1 MILYHGS
8 NVSIDKPDLERSKPY
23 KDFGRGFY
31 LSSDEEQALRIGKL
45 RTVMMRTGVPT
56 VTRFSFDEALLGN
69 GEFNVKIFDDYSEE
83 WAQFVLMNR
92 DVHHPQPAHSFD
104 IVYGPVAD
112 DGVTFQLRRYSAG
125 VISLQEL
132 VKELR
137 YSKGITFQYYF
148 GTERALAKLIR
159 L

>member
-8 NVSIDKPDLERSKPY
+8 NVSIDKPDWERSKPY

-45 RTVMMRTGVPT
+45 RTVMMRTGSPT
-56 VTRFSFDEALLGN
+56 VTRFSFDEALLEN